1 MSVSKQF
8 KAPGIPDQCFIR
20 GQVPITKEEVRTLTI
35 AKAQL
40 EEDSIVYDVGAGTGS
55 ISVEAAML
63 ASQGKVYAVERNPEG
78 VVLIKKNADKFQL
91 QNLIVVEGMAPEAL
105 ISLPPA
111 QRIIIGGSGGKLVDI
126 IKTCHLKLIN
136 NGIIVVNAIT
146 LDTLWHG
153 LSCLQELGYDLDV
166 SAVNIAKLMPLG
178 STKAF
183 QSYNPVYII
192 RGVKP

>member
-1 MSVSKQF
+1 MS
-8 KAPGIPDQCFIR
+8 
-20 GQVPITKEEVRTLTI
+20 KEEVRILTI

-63 ASQGKVYAVERNPEG
+63 VPRGKVFAIEKKQEG
-78 VVLIKKNADKFQL
+78 IDLIRENAAKFQL
-91 QNLIVVEGMAPEAL
+91 QNLVVVEGTAPEVLAP
-105 ISLPPA
+105 LPQA
-111 QRIIIGGSGGKLVDI
+111 QRIIIGGSGGKLTAI
-126 IKTCHLKLIN
+126 LEACHQKLIKD
-136 NGIIVVNAIT
+136 GIIVLNAIT
-146 LDTLWHG
+146 LETLWHG
-153 LSCLQELGYDLDV
+153 ISFLEELGYDLDV
-166 SAVNIAKLMPLG
+166 SVVNIAKLVPLG